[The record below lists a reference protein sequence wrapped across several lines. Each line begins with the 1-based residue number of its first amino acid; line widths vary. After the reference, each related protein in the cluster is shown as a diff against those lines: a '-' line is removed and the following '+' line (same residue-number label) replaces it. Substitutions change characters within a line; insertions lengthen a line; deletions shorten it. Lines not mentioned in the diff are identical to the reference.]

1 MGFFSRLKREIWKVI
16 RGILIIGLLISLLIT
31 VITYSRKISRPEDVS
46 VIIDCDSG
54 YGIDGLFA
62 VSYALTHPKI
72 EVTGL
77 TSAQWNF
84 HPEGGDSSVYA
95 SQQANEMLL
104 QLHDRKDV
112 PHPLG
117 AARPTGYRGNA
128 KAIPSPAAA
137 FILEETAKL
146 NHGEKLNVVT
156 LGAVTNLAS
165 AILMDSTIIPRIRWY
180 ATGLR
185 YDDRAKVWNKNEF
198 NTRNDLDGMDYLLNR
213 EGLETHIMT
222 ASVSAAYLFE
232 KTETFDL
239 LANRAPRFTYLVKQ
253 WKEKMSDNQNN
264 KMHDLALIQAIMHPD
279 LVTEKDIWTPAENH
293 RHRIYVYTWIDE
305 QKMNREYRK
314 LIRKSLGDISSD
326 IE

>member
-1 MGFFSRLKREIWKVI
+1 MAFLSRLKKEIWKVI
-16 RGILIIGLLISLLIT
+16 RGILIIGLLVSLLIT
-31 VITYSRKISRPEDVS
+31 IITYSRRISGPEDVS

-72 EVTGL
+72 NVTGL
-77 TSAQWNF
+77 TSTQWNF
-84 HPEGGDSSVYA
+84 HPEGGDSSVFA

-104 QLHDRKDV
+104 QLHNRKDV

-117 AARPTGYRGNA
+117 ATRPTGYHGVA
-128 KAIPSPAAA
+128 KAIPSPAAT

-146 NHGEKLNVVT
+146 NYGEKLNVVT

-180 ATGLR
+180 AMGLR
-185 YDDRAKVWNKNEF
+185 YNDRAKIWNKNEF
-198 NTRNDLDGMDYLLNR
+198 NTRNDLDGMDYLLDR
-213 EGLETHIMT
+213 KGLETHIMT
-222 ASVSAAYLFE
+222 ASASTPYVFE
-232 KTETFDL
+232 RTETFDL
-239 LANRAPRFTYLVKQ
+239 LANRAPRFTYLVEQ
-253 WKEKMSDNQNN
+253 WKERMAESRSSE
-264 KMHDLALIQAIMHPD
+264 MHDLALIQAIMHPD

-293 RHRIYVYTWIDE
+293 RHRISVYTWIDE

-314 LIRKSLGDISSD
+314 LIRKVLGDISSD